1 MDDFY
6 CVVTFHITQHA
17 LIFEKLMKEK
27 EVDVKLMPVPRQVS
41 SSCGTAA
48 KIPCELEED
57 IKSWCVEENIQIEDF
72 HRITNESGSGWFNKF
87 LNKNRGK

>member
-17 LIFEKLMKEK
+17 LIFESFMKEK
-27 EVDVKLMPVPRQVS
+27 GLEVKLMPVPRQVS

-48 KIPCELEED
+48 RVSCDVKDKILEWCEDEGLVLD
-57 IKSWCVEENIQIEDF
+57 SFHKIK
-72 HRITNESGSGWFNKF
+72 NESGRNWFSKY
-87 LNKNRGK
+87 LNK